1 MQARCSTSLVPAESA
16 RVSGAEV
23 VEETK
28 CTPARQQPGHRGIQ
42 DLHERNTT
50 CRRTV
55 TGTRLGSSLAIGPLS
70 LFDGAPM
77 QQELGSAAAWPK
89 VHFNVHQS
97 TGAACIKTHPKLFA
111 STPSGVASRP
121 RGDSSETGR
130 ARRDDTTSQTGL
142 VCACSP
148 EGEPHVRTGHER
160 RDSTLT
166 NGHAG
171 TSRTAPCG
179 SATFPEIE
187 LGPCRSRA
195 TSQRSPTTPAGRGS

>member
-1 MQARCSTSLVPAESA
+1 VQARCSTSLVPAESA

-77 QQELGSAAAWPK
+77 QHALK
-89 VHFNVHQS
+89 L
-97 TGAACIKTHPKLFA
+97 IPKLFA

-130 ARRDDTTSQTGL
+130 TRRDATTSQTGL

-195 TSQRSPTTPAGRGS
+195 TSQRLPTTPAGRGS